1 MIISW
6 LKSSSGH
13 VQYLYHQHL
22 TCLIRLIDNA
32 VRLAAQPLLR
42 RPVHPRQ
49 SRLLP
54 RLAVSD
60 HVCDPLGG
68 EEDDG
73 HAVAVEAGEDVL
85 VWLVGDGPDVRLEVG
100 RVAHY
105 CLGKLLVGFEKGL
118 CVNCYRDSWI
128 AALGGFDLLPVHSL
142 ST

>member
-1 MIISW
+1 MYSTFIINIAI
-6 LKSSSGH
+6 
-13 VQYLYHQHL
+13 QHL
-22 TCLIRLIDNA
+22 IRSTRLIDNA
-32 VRLAAQPLLR
+32 GCLAAQPLLR

-73 HAVAVEAGEDVL
+73 HAVAVEAGEDVP
-85 VWLVGDGPDVRLEVG
+85 VWLVGDGADVRLEVG

-105 CLGKLLVGFEKGL
+105 CGGRRLVGCEKGL
-118 CVNCYRDSWI
+118 CVNCYCDRRI
-128 AALGGFDLLPVHSL
+128 GALGGFRLTSCP
-142 ST
+142 